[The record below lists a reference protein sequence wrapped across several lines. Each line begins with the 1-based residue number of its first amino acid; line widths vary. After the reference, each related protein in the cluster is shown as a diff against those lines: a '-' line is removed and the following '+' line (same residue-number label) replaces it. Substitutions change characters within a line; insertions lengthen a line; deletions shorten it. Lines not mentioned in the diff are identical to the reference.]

1 MTRFAA
7 AGFAIV
13 IALGVPLP
21 VYAQGYPAKTVR
33 FVVPYAEGGASG
45 LVSRRPVRGQDA
57 QAAGFHQV
65 ALVTALSYPTRP
77 VRFVV
82 PYAPGGT
89 TDILSRLISQKMSE
103 RWGQQVIVDNRAG
116 AGGAIGAELAAR
128 AAPDGYTIMIG
139 GVANMALSPGLI
151 PQLKYDPNKDF
162 EPITL
167 IATVPI
173 MIASHP
179 SLPVR
184 RVADLISLAKRNPG
198 QINFGSSGTGGLPH
212 LSGELFKRLAGVDIV
227 HVPYKGSAQAV
238 TDTMAGQ
245 VQVIFDLMPS
255 TLPHVKQGR
264 LRGIAVCSKT
274 RSNAAP
280 DIPTVIE
287 SGLPNY
293 EVASWF
299 GILAPARTPR
309 EIIAQLHTE
318 INRII
323 FLPDMRQQFAVQGAD
338 PVGSTPEQLRQLIR
352 EDITRWSEVIRI
364 AGARIE

>member
-1 MTRFAA
+1 
-7 AGFAIV
+7 
-13 IALGVPLP
+13 
-21 VYAQGYPAKTVR
+21 
-33 FVVPYAEGGASG
+33 
-45 LVSRRPVRGQDA
+45 
-57 QAAGFHQV
+57 
-65 ALVTALSYPTRP
+65 
-77 VRFVV
+77 
-82 PYAPGGT
+82 
-89 TDILSRLISQKMSE
+89 
-103 RWGQQVIVDNRAG
+103 
-116 AGGAIGAELAAR
+116 
-128 AAPDGYTIMIG
+128 
-139 GVANMALSPGLI
+139 
-151 PQLKYDPNKDF
+151 
-162 EPITL
+162 
-167 IATVPI
+167 

-212 LSGELFKRLAGVDIV
+212 LSGELFKRLAGIDMV

-255 TLPHVKQGR
+255 TLPHVKTGR

-274 RSNAAP
+274 RSNAAA

-293 EVASWF
+293 EVTSWF
-299 GILAPARTPR
+299 GVLTPAKTSRD
-309 EIIAQLHTE
+309 IVAQLHAE

-323 FLPDMRQQFAVQGAD
+323 GLPDVSQQFAIQGAE
-338 PVGSTPEQLRQLIR
+338 PMGNTPEQFRQLIR

>member
-1 MTRFAA
+1 MTRAA
-7 AGFAIV
+7 AAAFAI
-13 IALGVPLP
+13 ALVAGVPSP
-21 VYAQGYPAKTVR
+21 AAAQSYPAK
-33 FVVPYAEGGASG
+33 PI
-45 LVSRRPVRGQDA
+45 
-57 QAAGFHQV
+57 
-65 ALVTALSYPTRP
+65 
-77 VRFVV
+77 RFVV

-89 TDILSRLISQKMSE
+89 SDILSRLISQKMSE
-103 RWGQQVIVDNRAG
+103 KWGQQVIVDNRAG
-116 AGGAIGAELAAR
+116 VGGAIGAELAAR
-128 AAPDGYTIMIG
+128 AAPDGYTIVMG
-139 GVANMALSPGLI
+139 VVANMALSPGLM
-151 PQLKYDPNKDF
+151 PQLKYDPNRDF

-184 RVADLISLAKRNPG
+184 RVADLIALAKRKPG
-198 QINFGSSGTGGLPH
+198 AINFASSGTGGLPH
-212 LSGELFKRLAGVDIV
+212 LSGELFKRLAGIDLV

-245 VQVIFDLMPS
+245 VQMIFDLMPS

-287 SGLPNY
+287 SGLPDY
-293 EVASWF
+293 EVTSWF
-299 GILAPARTPR
+299 GVLAPAKTPKD
-309 EIIAQLHTE
+309 IVAQLHAE
-318 INRII
+318 IGRII
-323 FLPDMRQQFAVQGAD
+323 ALPDVSQQFAIQGAE
-338 PVGSTPEQLRQLIR
+338 PLGSTPEQFRQLIR
-352 EDITRWSEVIRI
+352 EDITRWSEVIRT

>member
-1 MTRFAA
+1 MSRVAAVRFAVVTLASALPGA
-7 AGFAIV
+7 AH
-13 IALGVPLP
+13 
-21 VYAQGYPAKTVR
+21 AQ
-33 FVVPYAEGGASG
+33 
-45 LVSRRPVRGQDA
+45 
-57 QAAGFHQV
+57 
-65 ALVTALSYPTRP
+65 SYPVKP

-89 TDILSRLISQKMSE
+89 SDILSRLISQKLSE
-103 RWGQQVIVDNRAG
+103 KWSQQVIVDNRAG

-128 AAPDGYTIMIG
+128 AAPDGYTIVMG
-139 GVANMALSPGLI
+139 VVANMALSPGLM
-151 PQLKYDPNKDF
+151 PQLKYDPNRDF

-184 RVADLISLAKRNPG
+184 RVPDLIALAKRRPG
-198 QINFGSSGTGGLPH
+198 AINFASSGTGGLPH
-212 LSGELFKRLAGVDIV
+212 LSGELFKRLAGIDMV

-264 LRGIAVCSKT
+264 LRGIAVCSKN

-280 DIPTVIE
+280 EIPTVIE

-293 EVASWF
+293 EVTSWF
-299 GILAPARTPR
+299 GVLAPAKTPKD
-309 EIIAQLHTE
+309 IIALLHAD
-318 INRII
+318 IGRII
-323 FLPDMRQQFAVQGAD
+323 TLPDISQQFAVQGAE
-338 PVGSTPEQLRQLIR
+338 PLGSTSEQFRQLIR
-352 EDITRWSEVIRI
+352 EDITRWSEVIRT